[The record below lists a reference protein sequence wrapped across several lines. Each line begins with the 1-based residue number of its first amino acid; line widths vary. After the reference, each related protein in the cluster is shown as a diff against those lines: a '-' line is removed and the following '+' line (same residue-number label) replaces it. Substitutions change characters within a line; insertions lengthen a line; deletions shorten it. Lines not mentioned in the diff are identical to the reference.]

1 MGLKCVLRRDFGSA
15 GGRRLNDIASRVVD
29 SAAGTRISVRVDVDR
44 LAAIAID
51 MHRCGPADW
60 YGRVAYKSLFGIR
73 HVLGPVLVLA
83 A

>member
-29 SAAGTRISVRVDVDR
+29 SAAGTRISVRVDVDGLAETTIDVHRCR
-44 LAAIAID
+44 LAD
-51 MHRCGPADW
+51 R

-73 HVLGPVLVLA
+73 HGFGPVLVLA